1 MLTLPISAAVFVALS
16 ACAGVARFLN
26 LQGSIHSLRT
36 SAGWDQVTPHWSCP
50 EERGECKTAPTR

>member
-26 LQGSIHSLRT
+26 LQGS
-36 SAGWDQVTPHWSCP
+36 TPGIDTQFAHFCGLGSGNTALVLS
-50 EERGECKTAPTR
+50 RGER